1 MTRAELDAAT
11 LPERATLLE
20 VLKCVDRSGLSVAL
34 LIDDEGRLAGLLTD
48 GDVRRAILS
57 GDDLDSRALPHATT
71 APQTVPAGH
80 GRAGVLDIM
89 RALRVSVLPELDED
103 GRPVGLHT
111 ISNVVGVPE
120 LPNPVV
126 IMAGGRGTRLGAL
139 TASTPKPLIEVAG
152 RSILEW
158 IVLNLVGGGARDLYV
173 SVNHLAEQIEAHLG
187 DGSRLG
193 CSVRYLR
200 EEPGRYLGTAG
211 SLSLLRSARRALDVP
226 VLVMNGDL
234 MVEFGPS
241 QLLSFHDRHEAAISV
256 ATRTYQHEVPY
267 GVVEHGPDHTVTAI
281 TEKPMVS
288 MAVNAGVYAVSP
300 HVLDRVAPDTE
311 TTMPALIQQCLEDGE
326 TVVGWQLNADWIDVG
341 TPVDLARARGVS

>member
-1 MTRAELDAAT
+1 MTRAELDAVT
-11 LPERATLLE
+11 LPCRASLRE
-20 VLKCVDRSGLSVAL
+20 VLECVDRSGLRVAL
-34 LIDDEGRLAGLLTD
+34 LVDSEGRLSGLLTD

-57 GDDLDSRALPHATT
+57 GDDLSSPALPHATT
-71 APQTVPAGH
+71 TPQTVPVGH

-89 RALRVSVLPELDED
+89 RALRLSVLPELDED

-111 ISNVVGVPE
+111 ISDVVGVPQ

-126 IMAGGRGTRLGAL
+126 IMAGGQGTRLGAL

-173 SVNHLAEQIEAHLG
+173 SVNHLAEQIEDHLG

-211 SLSLLRSARRALDVP
+211 SLSLLRSARPDLDAP

-234 MVEFGPS
+234 MVDFDPA
-241 QLLSFHDRHEAAISV
+241 QLLSFHDHSGAAITV
-256 ATRTYQHEVPY
+256 ATRAYQHEVPY
-267 GVVEHGPDHTVTAI
+267 GVVEHGPDHAVAAI
-281 TEKPMVS
+281 TEKPVVS
-288 MAVNAGVYAVSP
+288 MVVNAGVYAVSP
-300 HVLDRVAPDTE
+300 HVLDRVAPGTP
-311 TTMPALIQQCLEDGE
+311 TTMPALIQECLELGE
-326 TVVGWQLNADWIDVG
+326 CVAAWQLHADWIDVG

>member
-1 MTRAELDAAT
+1 MTRAELDAVT
-11 LPERATLLE
+11 LPGRASLRDVLE
-20 VLKCVDRSGLSVAL
+20 CVDRSGLRVAL
-34 LIDDEGRLAGLLTD
+34 LVDDEGRLAGLLTD

-57 GDDLDSRALPHATT
+57 GDDLASPALPHATAT
-71 APQTVPAGH
+71 PQTVPAGH

-89 RALRVSVLPELDED
+89 RALRLSVLPEVDED

-111 ISNVVGVPE
+111 ITDVVGVPE

-126 IMAGGRGTRLGAL
+126 IMAGGRGTRLGSL
-139 TASTPKPLIEVAG
+139 TASTPKPLIDVAG

-158 IVLNLVGGGARDLYV
+158 IVLNLVGGGARDIYV
-173 SVNHLAEQIEAHLG
+173 SVNHLAEQIEDHLG

-200 EEPGRYLGTAG
+200 EKPGLYLGTAG
-211 SLSLLRSARRALDVP
+211 SLSLLRAELPDLDVP

-234 MVEFGPS
+234 MVDFDPA
-241 QLLSFHDRHEAAISV
+241 QLLAFHERRGAAISV

-267 GVVEHGPDHTVTAI
+267 GVVEHGPDRDVVAI
-281 TEKPMVS
+281 SEKPVVS
-288 MAVNAGVYAVSP
+288 KIINAGVYAVSP
-300 HVLDRVAPDTE
+300 HVLDRVPADTA
-311 TTMPALIQQCLEDGE
+311 TTMPALIQECLDLGE
-326 TVVGWQLNADWIDVG
+326 PVSSWRLRAGWIDVG